1 MQNKEITHVKDS
13 CHISSPKTEVKVSFE
28 QLPLQRSFPLTK
40 MSTQAAISH
49 PVKNISCNEPLS
61 KCLIFIKVSF

>member
-1 MQNKEITHVKDS
+1 MQNKQITHVKDS

-28 QLPLQRSFPLTK
+28 QLPLERSFPLTK

-49 PVKNISCNEPLS
+49 PVKNI
-61 KCLIFIKVSF
+61 